1 MEPLRLGIA
10 GLGTVGAGLVSVVQ
24 NNAALLRS
32 RCGRDVQIVAVNA
45 RDRARDRGVDLS
57 DYRWVDDARDLIG
70 ADDIDVVVELIGGED
85 GIALELVEGALKA
98 GQHVVTANKAL
109 LAVHGTRLAQA
120 ADTTGVHVGFEA
132 AVAGGIPIIKG
143 LREGLAGNRIT
154 RLYGILNGTSNYIMT
169 AMRDDGSP
177 FDEVLAEA
185 QRLGYAEADPALD
198 IGGGDAA
205 HKLAILASLAFG
217 RPVDFDNVHV
227 EGIQAITPMDIEFA
241 REFGFCVKLLGIAQ
255 ISEHGVEQRVHPCM
269 IPQTGPIAPVD
280 GVFNAV
286 VVEGDAVDV
295 ATFIGRGAGAGPT
308 ASAVVADIV
317 DIARGLRLPFY
328 NVPVS
333 DLVSTPHAPIERR
346 HGAYY
351 IRLMVIDRP
360 GVIAEVSAI
369 LRDEDI
375 SVESLLQRGR
385 DPEEVV
391 PLVMTT
397 HEADED
403 AMLRA
408 LERFGDLDAVS
419 ETPLTIRIEDL

>member
-1 MEPLRLGIA
+1 MAPLRLGLA
-10 GLGTVGAGLVSVVQ
+10 GLGTVGAGVVTIVQ
-24 NNAALLRS
+24 ENATLLEAH
-32 RCGRDVQIVAVNA
+32 CGRKVEIVAVNA
-45 RDRARDRGVDLS
+45 RNRSRDRGVDLS
-57 DYRWVDDARDLIG
+57 SYRWVDHACDLIG

-85 GIALELVEGALKA
+85 GIALDLVEGAIRA

-109 LAVHGTRLAQA
+109 LAVHGNRLAEA
-120 ADTTGVHVGFEA
+120 ADASGVHVGFEA
-132 AVAGGIPIIKG
+132 AVAGGVPIIKV

-169 AMRDDGSP
+169 AMRDEGSP
-177 FDEVLAEA
+177 FETVLAEA

-217 RPVDFDNVHV
+217 RPIDFENVHV
-227 EGIQAITPMDIEFA
+227 EGVEAITPMDIDFA

-255 ISEHGVEQRVHPCM
+255 LGEHGVEQRVHPCM
-269 IPQTGPIAPVD
+269 VPRSGLIAPVD

-295 ATFIGRGAGAGPT
+295 TTLIGRGAGAGPT
-308 ASAVVADIV
+308 ASAVVADV
-317 DIARGLRLPFY
+317 ADIARGMRLPFY
-328 NVPVS
+328 NVSPSQLV
-333 DLVSTPHAPIERR
+333 DLPNAPIERR

-351 IRLMVIDRP
+351 IRLMVMDRP
-360 GVIAEVSAI
+360 GVLAEIAAI
-369 LRDEDI
+369 LHGEEI

-385 DPEEVV
+385 NPEEVV

-408 LERFGDLDAVS
+408 LDRIRALEAVL
-419 ETPLTIRIEDL
+419 EPPLTIRIEDL